1 MLCEHCRKK
10 IIKRRNLYNLLE
22 TESHHLCES
31 CYQRYPLLP
40 SYEVIPIDSGVIHLF
55 TMIKKSYPVKP
66 SCYQSFLK
74 SYYDLHQK
82 SMKDLPLLIFDY
94 MDEDV
99 FDILD
104 HMSFGDLMI
113 VRHYENIIRKGE
125 KL

>member
-22 TESHHLCES
+22 KECHHLCES

-55 TMIKKSYPVKP
+55 TMIKKVYPVKP

-82 SMKDLPLLIFDY
+82 TLKKTTLLIFDVI
-94 MDEDV
+94 DD
-99 FDILD
+99 DILVDLD
-104 HMSFGDLMI
+104 HILFGDLMV
-113 VRHYENIIRKGE
+113 VRLYENINRKGE